1 MAVHLSTA
9 GLDPGDRTRLSF
21 GRLKIV
27 FYEDIKR
34 KCRRD
39 LLCFCS
45 KLEGNV
51 DTTFLKLYV
60 DILFPCAKTIA

>member
-1 MAVHLSTA
+1 MERLTGFIQITELPVHLITA

-34 KCRRD
+34 KCPRD

-51 DTTFLKLYV
+51 DTTF
-60 DILFPCAKTIA
+60 